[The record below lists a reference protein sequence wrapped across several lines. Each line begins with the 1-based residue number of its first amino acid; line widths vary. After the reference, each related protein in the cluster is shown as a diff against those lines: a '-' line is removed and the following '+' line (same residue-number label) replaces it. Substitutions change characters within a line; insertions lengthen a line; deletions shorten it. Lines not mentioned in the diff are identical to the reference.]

1 MKSEKI
7 LKTFITSSVLLLL
20 LTGCYGALQ
29 NQIDEMKGDTER
41 AEEAAAQ
48 AAQAADEAAEAADEA
63 AVAAVEAAEAA
74 EAEKEKS
81 ERIFERDLGKK

>member
-1 MKSEKI
+1 MKSKKI

-29 NQIDEMKGDTER
+29 NQIDEMRGETQR
-41 AEEAAAQ
+41 AEEAA
-48 AAQAADEAAEAADEA
+48 
-63 AVAAVEAAEAA
+63 VEAA

>member
-1 MKSEKI
+1 MKSKKI

-29 NQIDEMKGDTER
+29 NQIDEMRGDTQR
-41 AEEAAAQ
+41 AEEAAV
-48 AAQAADEAAEAADEA
+48 EAAEAADEA
-63 AVAAVEAAEAA
+63 AEAAGEAAEAA
-74 EAEKEKS
+74 EAAEEKS

>member
-1 MKSEKI
+1 MKSKKI

-29 NQIDEMKGDTER
+29 NQIDQMKGDTQR
-41 AEEAAAQ
+41 AEEAAVE
-48 AAQAADEAAEAADEA
+48 AAQAADEAAI
-63 AVAAVEAAEAA
+63 AAVEAAEAA

>member
-1 MKSEKI
+1 MKSKKI

-29 NQIDEMKGDTER
+29 SQIDEMRGETQR
-41 AEEAAAQ
+41 AEEAAV
-48 AAQAADEAAEAADEA
+48 EAAEAADEA
-63 AVAAVEAAEAA
+63 AEAAGEAAEAA
-74 EAEKEKS
+74 EAAEEKS

>member
-1 MKSEKI
+1 MKSKKI

-29 NQIDEMKGDTER
+29 NQIDEMRGETQR
-41 AEEAAAQ
+41 AEEAAVEAV
-48 AAQAADEAAEAADEA
+48 EAAE
-63 AVAAVEAAEAA
+63 AAVEAAEAA
-74 EAEKEKS
+74 EAEAEKS

>member
-1 MKSEKI
+1 MKSKKI

-29 NQIDEMKGDTER
+29 NQIDEMRGETQR
-41 AEEAAAQ
+41 AEEAAVEAV
-48 AAQAADEAAEAADEA
+48 EAAEAAVE
-63 AVAAVEAAEAA
+63 AAVEAAEAA
-74 EAEKEKS
+74 EAEAEKS

>member
-1 MKSEKI
+1 MKSKKI

-29 NQIDEMKGDTER
+29 SQIDEMKSGTQR
-41 AEEAAAQ
+41 AEEAAVEAV
-48 AAQAADEAAEAADEA
+48 EAAE
-63 AVAAVEAAEAA
+63 AAVEAAEAA

>member
-1 MKSEKI
+1 MKSKNI

-29 NQIDEMKGDTER
+29 SQIDEMRGDTQR
-41 AEEAAAQ
+41 AEEAAV
-48 AAQAADEAAEAADEA
+48 EAAEAADEA
-63 AVAAVEAAEAA
+63 AEAAGEAAEAA
-74 EAEKEKS
+74 EAAEEKS

>member
-1 MKSEKI
+1 MKSKNI

-29 NQIDEMKGDTER
+29 SQIDAMRGETQR
-41 AEEAAAQ
+41 AEEAAVEAV
-48 AAQAADEAAEAADEA
+48 EAAE
-63 AVAAVEAAEAA
+63 AAVEAAEAA

>member
-1 MKSEKI
+1 MKSKKI

-29 NQIDEMKGDTER
+29 NQIDDMRGETQR
-41 AEEAAAQ
+41 AEEAAV
-48 AAQAADEAAEAADEA
+48 EAAEAADEA
-63 AVAAVEAAEAA
+63 AEAAGEAAEAA
-74 EAEKEKS
+74 EAAEEKS

>member
-1 MKSEKI
+1 MKSKKI
-7 LKTFITSSVLLLL
+7 LKTFITSSVLSLL

-29 NQIDEMKGDTER
+29 SQIDEMRGETQR
-41 AEEAAAQ
+41 AEEAAVE
-48 AAQAADEAAEAADEA
+48 AAQAADEAAIAAA
-63 AVAAVEAAEAA
+63 EAAEAA

>member
-1 MKSEKI
+1 MKSKKTM
-7 LKTFITSSVLLLL
+7 KTFITSSVLLLL

-29 NQIDEMKGDTER
+29 NQIDEMRGETQR
-41 AEEAAAQ
+41 AEEAAVE
-48 AAQAADEAAEAADEA
+48 AAQAADEAAI
-63 AVAAVEAAEAA
+63 AAVEAAEAA

>member
-1 MKSEKI
+1 MKSKKI
-7 LKTFITSSVLLLL
+7 FKTFITSSVLLLL

-29 NQIDEMKGDTER
+29 SQIDEMKSGTQR
-41 AEEAAAQ
+41 AEEAAVE
-48 AAQAADEAAEAADEA
+48 AAQAADEA

>member
-1 MKSEKI
+1 MKSKKI
-7 LKTFITSSVLLLL
+7 FKTFITSSVLLLL

-48 AAQAADEAAEAADEA
+48 AAQAADEAA
-63 AVAAVEAAEAA
+63 VAAVEAAEAA

>member
-7 LKTFITSSVLLLL
+7 LKTFITSSVLSLL

-29 NQIDEMKGDTER
+29 SQIDEMRGETQR
-41 AEEAAAQ
+41 AEEAAVEAV
-48 AAQAADEAAEAADEA
+48 EAAE
-63 AVAAVEAAEAA
+63 AAVEAAEAA
-74 EAEKEKS
+74 EAEAEKS

>member
-1 MKSEKI
+1 MKSKKI

-29 NQIDEMKGDTER
+29 SQIDAMRGDTQR
-41 AEEAAAQ
+41 AEEAAV
-48 AAQAADEAAEAADEA
+48 EAAEAADEA
-63 AVAAVEAAEAA
+63 AIAAAEAAEAA
-74 EAEKEKS
+74 AAEKEKS

>member
-1 MKSEKI
+1 MKSKKI
-7 LKTFITSSVLLLL
+7 FKTFITSSVLLLL

-48 AAQAADEAAEAADEA
+48 AAQAADEAAI
-63 AVAAVEAAEAA
+63 AAVEAAEAA

>member
-1 MKSEKI
+1 MKSKKI

-29 NQIDEMKGDTER
+29 SQIDEMKSGTQR
-41 AEEAAAQ
+41 AEEAAVE
-48 AAQAADEAAEAADEA
+48 AAQAADEA

>member
-1 MKSEKI
+1 LEKILMKSKKI

-29 NQIDEMKGDTER
+29 NQIDEMRGETQR
-41 AEEAAAQ
+41 AEEAAV
-48 AAQAADEAAEAADEA
+48 EAAEAADEA
-63 AVAAVEAAEAA
+63 AEAAGEAAEAA
-74 EAEKEKS
+74 EAAEEKS

>member
-1 MKSEKI
+1 MKSKKI

-48 AAQAADEAAEAADEA
+48 AAQAADEAA
-63 AVAAVEAAEAA
+63 VAAVEAAEAA

>member
-1 MKSEKI
+1 MKSKKI

-29 NQIDEMKGDTER
+29 NQIDEMRGDTQR
-41 AEEAAAQ
+41 AEEAAVE
-48 AAQAADEAAEAADEA
+48 AAQAADEA

>member
-1 MKSEKI
+1 MKSKKI
-7 LKTFITSSVLLLL
+7 FKTFITSSVLLLL

-48 AAQAADEAAEAADEA
+48 AAQAADEAAVA

>member
-1 MKSEKI
+1 MKSKKI
-7 LKTFITSSVLLLL
+7 FKTFITSSVLLLL

-48 AAQAADEAAEAADEA
+48 AAQAAAEA

>member
-1 MKSEKI
+1 MKSKKI

-29 NQIDEMKGDTER
+29 SQIDEMKGETQR
-41 AEEAAAQ
+41 AEEAAVEAV
-48 AAQAADEAAEAADEA
+48 EAAE
-63 AVAAVEAAEAA
+63 AAVEAAEAA
-74 EAEKEKS
+74 EAEAEKS

>member
-1 MKSEKI
+1 MKSKKI

-29 NQIDEMKGDTER
+29 SQIDEMKSDTQR
-41 AEEAAAQ
+41 AEEAAVE
-48 AAQAADEAAEAADEA
+48 AAQAADEAAIAAA
-63 AVAAVEAAEAA
+63 EAAEAA

>member
-1 MKSEKI
+1 MKSKKI

-29 NQIDEMKGDTER
+29 SQIDEMKGETQR
-41 AEEAAAQ
+41 AEEAAVEAV
-48 AAQAADEAAEAADEA
+48 EAAE
-63 AVAAVEAAEAA
+63 AAVEAAEAA
-74 EAEKEKS
+74 EEKS